1 MNRTG
6 PQDEVEGDKKYGKA
20 ALGMSS
26 ESEGS
31 ECEPEPNAKQRKK
44 KGQTSKVPLKQMTVY
59 THELNGESLQ
69 VILLRRPKVGL
80 LMSESQSAALEALV
94 LATREARNFLRQHS
108 QRIYCPGDEEIYID
122 LDDHTIEKDHDRF
135 EYKHALQAF
144 KVKAKSA
151 DGKNLVANTTKFPQL
166 DHGGMRF
173 SRRSWGNAIEGFVR
187 QCRAIWNRLDESDA
201 ERYDALELQ

>member
-6 PQDEVEGDKKYGKA
+6 PQDGVEGDKKFGKA

-31 ECEPEPNAKQRKK
+31 ECEPEPLAKQRKK
-44 KGQTSKVPLKQMTVY
+44 KAKTSKVPSKEIKVY
-59 THELNGESLQ
+59 SQEINGEDLQ
-69 VILLRRPKVGL
+69 VILLKRPRVGL

-108 QRIYCPGDEEIYID
+108 QRIYCPGDEEIYVD
-122 LDDHTIEKDHDRF
+122 LDDYTIEKDSDRF
-135 EYKHALQAF
+135 EYKHSLRAF
-144 KVKAKSA
+144 KVTAQSA
-151 DGKNLVANTTKFPQL
+151 DGKTLVANTSKLPVL

-173 SRRSWGNAIEGFVR
+173 NKRSWGNAIEGFVR
-187 QCRAIWNRLDESDA
+187 QCRAIWNRTDESDA
-201 ERYDALELQ
+201 QRYDDLELQ

>member
-6 PQDEVEGDKKYGKA
+6 PQDEGDKKYGKA

-44 KGQTSKVPLKQMTVY
+44 KGQRPKVLVKPMTVY
-59 THELNGESLQ
+59 THEINGESLQ
-69 VILLRRPKVGL
+69 VVPLPRPKVGL
-80 LMSESQSAALEALV
+80 VMSESQSAALEALV

-122 LDDHTIEKDHDRF
+122 LDDYTIEKDQDRF
-135 EYKHALQAF
+135 EYNHAMQAF
-144 KVKAKSA
+144 KVTAKSA
-151 DGKNLVANTTKFPQL
+151 DGKTLFANTTKFPQL

-173 SRRSWGNAIEGFVR
+173 TSRSWGNAIEGFVR
-187 QCRAIWNRLDESDA
+187 QSRAIWTRLDESDA
-201 ERYDALELQ
+201 QRYDALELQ

>member
-26 ESEGS
+26 ESEDS
-31 ECEPEPNAKQRKK
+31 ESEPEPNAKQRKK
-44 KGQTSKVPLKQMTVY
+44 KGQTSKGPLKQMTVY
-59 THELNGESLQ
+59 THELSGESLQ
-69 VILLRRPKVGL
+69 VIVLRRPKLGL

-122 LDDHTIEKDHDRF
+122 LDDYTIEKDHDRF

-144 KVKAKSA
+144 RVMAKSA
-151 DGKNLVANTTKFPQL
+151 DGKTLVANTSKFPQL

-173 SRRSWGNAIEGFVR
+173 SVRSWGNAIEGFVR
-187 QCRAIWNRLDESDA
+187 QCRAIWNRLDESDDLK
-201 ERYDALELQ
+201 YDGLELQ

>member
-1 MNRTG
+1 
-6 PQDEVEGDKKYGKA
+6 
-20 ALGMSS
+20 MSS

-44 KGQTSKVPLKQMTVY
+44 KGQTSKAPSKEMTVY
-59 THELNGESLQ
+59 THEINGESLQ

-94 LATREARNFLRQHS
+94 LATREARNYLRQYS

-122 LDDHTIEKDHDRF
+122 LDDYTIEKDRDRF
-135 EYKHALQAF
+135 EYKHALRAF
-144 KVKAKSA
+144 KVTAKSA
-151 DGKNLVANTTKFPQL
+151 DGKTSLVGNTSRFPEH

-173 SRRSWGNAIEGFVR
+173 TKRSWGNAIEGFVR

-201 ERYDALELQ
+201 QRYDDLELQ

>member
-1 MNRTG
+1 MNLTG
-6 PQDEVEGDKKYGKA
+6 PQDGVEDDKKYGKA

-31 ECEPEPNAKQRKK
+31 ECEPEPDTKQMKK
-44 KGQTSKVPLKQMTVY
+44 KGQTKKAMTVY
-59 THELNGESLQ
+59 THEMNGESLQ

-122 LDDHTIEKDHDRF
+122 LDDYTMEKDRDRF
-135 EYKHALQAF
+135 EYKHALRAF
-144 KVKAKSA
+144 RVTAKNA
-151 DGKNLVANTTKFPQL
+151 DGKTLVASTSKLPQR
-166 DHGGMRF
+166 DHGGLRF
-173 SRRSWGNAIEGFVR
+173 SKRTWGNAIDGFVR
-187 QCRAIWNRLDESDA
+187 QCRAVWNRLDESGA
-201 ERYDALELQ
+201 QKYDALELQ

>member
-1 MNRTG
+1 MNLTG
-6 PQDEVEGDKKYGKA
+6 PQDGVEDDKKYGKA

-31 ECEPEPNAKQRKK
+31 ECEPEPDAKQMKK
-44 KGQTSKVPLKQMTVY
+44 KGQTKKTVTVY
-59 THELNGESLQ
+59 THEMNGESLQ

-94 LATREARNFLRQHS
+94 LATREARNFWRQHS
-108 QRIYCPGDEEIYID
+108 QRIYVPGDEAIFINLEDY
-122 LDDHTIEKDHDRF
+122 TIEKDHDRF

-144 KVKAKSA
+144 KVTAKSA
-151 DGKNLVANTTKFPQL
+151 DGQTLVANTSKFPQL
-166 DHGGMRF
+166 DHGGVRF

-201 ERYDALELQ
+201 QRYDALELQ

>member
-6 PQDEVEGDKKYGKA
+6 PQDGVEGDKKFGKA

-31 ECEPEPNAKQRKK
+31 ECEPEPLAKQRKK
-44 KGQTSKVPLKQMTVY
+44 KAKTSKVPSKEIKVY
-59 THELNGESLQ
+59 SQEINGEDLQ
-69 VILLRRPKVGL
+69 VILLKRPRVGL

-108 QRIYCPGDEEIYID
+108 QRIYCPGDEEIYVD
-122 LDDHTIEKDHDRF
+122 LDDYTIEKDSDRF
-135 EYKHALQAF
+135 EYKHSLRAF
-144 KVKAKSA
+144 KVTAQSA
-151 DGKNLVANTTKFPQL
+151 DGKTLVANTSKLPEE

-173 SRRSWGNAIEGFVR
+173 NKRSWGNAIEGFVR
-187 QCRAIWNRLDESDA
+187 QCRAIWNRTDESDA
-201 ERYDALELQ
+201 QRYDDLELQ

>member
-1 MNRTG
+1 MNLTG
-6 PQDEVEGDKKYGKA
+6 PQDGVDDDKKYGKA

-44 KGQTSKVPLKQMTVY
+44 KGQTSKVPLKAMTVY
-59 THELNGESLQ
+59 THEMNGESLQ

-80 LMSESQSAALEALV
+80 LMSEGQSAALEALV

-108 QRIYCPGDEEIYID
+108 DRIYCPGDEEIYID
-122 LDDHTIEKDHDRF
+122 LDDYTMEKDRDRF
-135 EYKHALQAF
+135 EYKHALRAF
-144 KVKAKSA
+144 RVTAKNE
-151 DGKNLVANTTKFPQL
+151 DGKTLVATTSKLPPR

-173 SRRSWGNAIEGFVR
+173 SKRSWGIAIEGFVR
-187 QCRAIWNRLDESDA
+187 QCRALWNRMDDSGAEKFDA
-201 ERYDALELQ
+201 FELQ

>member
-144 KVKAKSA
+144 KVTAKSA